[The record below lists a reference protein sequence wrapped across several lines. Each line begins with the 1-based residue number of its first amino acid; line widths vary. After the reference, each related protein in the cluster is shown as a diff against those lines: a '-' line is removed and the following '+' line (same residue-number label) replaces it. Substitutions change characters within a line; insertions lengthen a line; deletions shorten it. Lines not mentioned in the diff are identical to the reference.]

1 MRYIISAILCTIA
14 GELDKFAARIC
25 KDMGCEVV
33 IFASLEEIT
42 QALTPPSAPG
52 ELPGVDVLDQVENVL
67 QRVME

>member
-1 MRYIISAILCTIA
+1 MRYIISAILNLIA
-14 GELDKFAARIC
+14 GTLDEFAAHIC
-25 KDMGCEVV
+25 KDMGYEVV
-33 IFASLEEIT
+33 VFASLEEIT